1 MWPLTQPHSSEEDE
15 GGAKMWVLVSQKIC
29 TPKTFTGFGSISIS
43 RCQDF
48 VTFFTEKTGP
58 PYLSKYAESVIS
70 YPPKHT
76 NVQPWNSS
84 KHWETKKI
92 WGKIQTWHPAK
103 PNGTE
108 TGIQIVVL
116 GVQIFWLTKTHIL
129 VHHPSSSVLY

>member
-1 MWPLTQPHSSEEDE
+1 MRHFFQQLVSDGQSSHITHCWVTTGTLVSNEEDG

-84 KHWETKKI
+84 KH
-92 WGKIQTWHPAK
+92 
-103 PNGTE
+103 
-108 TGIQIVVL
+108 
-116 GVQIFWLTKTHIL
+116 
-129 VHHPSSSVLY
+129 

>member
-1 MWPLTQPHSSEEDE
+1 
-15 GGAKMWVLVSQKIC
+15 MWVLVSQKIC

-76 NVQPWNSS
+76 NMQPWNSS
-84 KHWETKKI
+84 KH
-92 WGKIQTWHPAK
+92 
-103 PNGTE
+103 
-108 TGIQIVVL
+108 
-116 GVQIFWLTKTHIL
+116 
-129 VHHPSSSVLY
+129 